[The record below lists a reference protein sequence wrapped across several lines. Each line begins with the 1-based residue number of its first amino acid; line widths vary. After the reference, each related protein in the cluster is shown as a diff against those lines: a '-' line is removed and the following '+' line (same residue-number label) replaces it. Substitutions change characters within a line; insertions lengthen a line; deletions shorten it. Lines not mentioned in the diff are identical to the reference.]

1 MASTVSP
8 SSSGSGIDV
17 QGTVD
22 QLMAVERQPETAMKN
37 QQTKLN
43 SQASAIGII
52 NNALAT
58 LQSKIQTL
66 TDFTSHLGAR
76 IATSSDSTMLTATAD
91 GTASLANHQ
100 IVIKNLATTSSFYTN
115 TLAAGT
121 SAVAQGSFDINVN
134 GVKTATIT
142 VDSS

>member
-1 MASTVSP
+1 MATTVSP
-8 SSSGSGIDV
+8 SGSGSGIDV

-58 LQSKIQTL
+58 LQTKIQTL
-66 TDFTSHLGAR
+66 TDFTSQLSAR

-91 GTASLANHQ
+91 GTAIRALSWL
-100 IVIKNLATTSSFYTN
+100 
-115 TLAAGT
+115 
-121 SAVAQGSFDINVN
+121 
-134 GVKTATIT
+134 VK
-142 VDSS
+142 